1 MNRTLLSLLA
11 LTTSTLSAADDILRF
26 SNGDQ
31 LHGEYQGI
39 GEDNT
44 ILWARKDLAAQL
56 TLKSENI
63 RHIIL
68 DGAAPQKDPSL
79 FAYVT
84 LANGDQI
91 PGRVLNFDDKTIE
104 IQSHAVGKVSIPSS
118 SVTGVSP
125 NPFGGKLSYVGPF
138 SPDGWEIPN
147 PKTANKDVRPGQDP
161 FADDEP
167 NLEEN
172 PDAEEEKDDKK
183 ADAKNVE
190 KKEEP
195 SWKHAGSA
203 WYHVKGTQP
212 LIRKDCMDDST
223 RLRFR
228 IAWRNRLNVN
238 IALHADFMPPP
249 EKKKEEG
256 EVKEDN
262 MRIQLRQ
269 GFGGF
274 AGSTNQVAN
283 FGNALVLNV
292 YQTYFSLSRF
302 GYDAN
307 GNPISQRLV
316 HTQSGVQLPNSGDA
330 LIEIRSDRKKG
341 LLMIFINGQYAAQWE
356 DLPRLEAENDE
367 DKEDATDMPLGNGF
381 AIQCTSTSDP
391 LRLSDVV
398 ISEWNGIKD
407 SAYSMSHEKRDII
420 LLGNGTDRYS
430 GEVTA
435 IKDGTV
441 FFKNAFSDL
450 QIPLA
455 EISEIVFAKPE
466 KSENKEPIEGIVTA
480 RFYPTG
486 KISGVPLS
494 SDRNK
499 LRLNHP
505 AAAELNIDLSTAIA
519 LEFNDDNPFLET
531 LDEEPNP
538 KLTPED

>member
-1 MNRTLLSLLA
+1 MNRTFLSLLA
-11 LTTSTLSAADDILRF
+11 LTTASLTAADDILRF

-31 LHGEYQGI
+31 LHGEYQGFSD
-39 GEDNT
+39 DNS
-44 ILWARKDLAAQL
+44 ILWARKDIAAPL

-68 DGAAPQKDPSL
+68 DGAAPQKDPAL
-79 FAYVT
+79 FSYIT

-91 PGRVLNFDDKTIE
+91 PGRVLNYDDKTIK
-104 IQSHAVGKVSIPSS
+104 IQSHAVGEISIPSS
-118 SVTGVSP
+118 SLTSISP

-138 SPDGWEIPN
+138 SPDGWEIPT
-147 PKTANKDVRPGQDP
+147 PKSTKQEVKAGVDP
-161 FADDEP
+161 FANEP
-167 NLEEN
+167 
-172 PDAEEEKDDKK
+172 AEEEPAEEKKDEKK
-183 ADAKNVE
+183 ADE

-195 SWKHAGSA
+195 VWKHAGSA

-212 LIRKDCMDDST
+212 LIRKDCMTDST

-249 EKKKEEG
+249 EKKQEEG
-256 EVKEDN
+256 EAKEDN
-262 MRIQLRQ
+262 VRIQLRQ
-269 GFGGF
+269 GFGGMI
-274 AGSTNQVAN
+274 GSSNQVGT

-302 GYDAN
+302 GYDSE
-307 GNPISQRLV
+307 GQPISQRLV

-330 LIEIRSDRKKG
+330 LIEIRSDRNKG

-356 DLPRLEAENDE
+356 DLPRLNAVKD
-367 DKEDATDMPLGNGF
+367 DKEQETTDMPLGNGF
-381 AIQCTSTSDP
+381 GIQCTSISDP

-420 LLGNGTDRYS
+420 LLENGTDRYS
-430 GEVTA
+430 GEVTS

-441 FFKNAFSDL
+441 FFKNAFSEL
-450 QIPLA
+450 QIPLT

-466 KSENKEPIEGIVTA
+466 KSEIKDPIEGAVTA

-486 KISGVPLS
+486 KITGLPLT

-499 LRLNHP
+499 LRLKHET
-505 AAAELNIDLSTAIA
+505 AAELNVDLSTAIA
-519 LEFNDDNPFLET
+519 LEFNDENPFLET

-538 KLTPED
+538 QLTPED